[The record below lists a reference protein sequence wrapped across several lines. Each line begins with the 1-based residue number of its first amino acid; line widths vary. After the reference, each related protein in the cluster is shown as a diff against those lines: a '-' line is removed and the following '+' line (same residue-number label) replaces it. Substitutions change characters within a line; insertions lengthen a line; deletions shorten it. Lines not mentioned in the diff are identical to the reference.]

1 MVKCD
6 IGAILVMQIRV
17 NLCNL
22 PDRNMKNAGNLHS
35 TTVLCRSRCSYCDFA
50 TGMYD
55 AALAERYVK
64 SVAKEITSWHEV
76 ESVETA
82 DTIYFGGGHAFAAL
96 AGAVGNALER
106 CRKNALRFQATRD
119 SLKSQ
124 WK

>member
-1 MVKCD
+1 
-6 IGAILVMQIRV
+6 
-17 NLCNL
+17 
-22 PDRNMKNAGNLHS
+22 MKNAGIYIHIPF
-35 TTVLCRSRCSYCDFA
+35 CRSRCSYCDFA

-64 SVAKEITSWHEV
+64 SVAKEITSLARSGERRNCRHDLFWWR
-76 ESVETA
+76 
-82 DTIYFGGGHAFAAL
+82 HAFAAL

-106 CRKNALRFQATRD
+106 LSKNALRFQATRD